1 MKFIDGGTVAVSKYQ
16 SAKRDQRT
24 SCGSPFSRRA
34 LLRGL
39 GAAVALPFFE
49 SFACEPALPAFA
61 NAATTATGAPL
72 RMAFVSIPN
81 GVQQNHWFPIGDPS
95 DFKLNTTMQSME
107 SLKKHFQV
115 IGGLKHENATAGRDG
130 AGDHARASATFLT
143 GARARKTA
151 GSDIFVGVSVDQVA
165 AKSIAGATRF
175 PSLELTCDAIRNS
188 GGCDSG
194 YACAYQYN
202 LSWSSPTTPVTPD
215 ANPRSVFERL
225 FGAGSPEDRTNNYLL
240 RQSTQRSIL
249 DFVLEDTKSMQR
261 QLSSTDLKK
270 LDEYLTGVR
279 DIEQRVRSAEQFDT
293 IPNPQANTPDGIPP
307 VFAEHIDIMFDMM
320 TLAFQTDSTRIATL
334 ILAYDGSNRTF
345 PEIGIAEGHHHLTHY
360 QSQPD
365 LAAKVARIDQFYMDR
380 LARFL
385 EKLNSLQDSDGSSIL
400 HNSMIVYGG
409 AIADGNRHSHDNL
422 PVVLAGHAGG
432 KLQTGRFLK
441 LPDQPMANLFVSMLN
456 HYGCPTESF
465 GDSDGRVD
473 I

>member
-1 MKFIDGGTVAVSKYQ
+1 MSQSHSNRQQSQSSISAASKFD
-16 SAKRDQRT
+16 RRT
-24 SCGSPFSRRA
+24 LLNRS

-39 GAAVALPFFE
+39 GAAIALPHLE
-49 SFACEPALPAFA
+49 TFA
-61 NAATTATGAPL
+61 NSPLTSSTLGAATSPSGMPL
-72 RMAFVSIPN
+72 RMAFISIPN
-81 GVQQNHWFPIGDPS
+81 GVQQNHWFPTGDAS
-95 DFKLNTTMQSME
+95 EFNLNSTMQGLAH
-107 SLKKHFQV
+107 LKDQVQV

-151 GSDIFVGVSVDQVA
+151 GSDIFVGTSVDQVA
-165 AKSIAGATRF
+165 AKSMGQATRI

-225 FGAGSPEDRTNNYLL
+225 FGAGTPDERSKNYLM
-240 RQSTQRSIL
+240 RQSTQKSIL
-249 DFVLEDTKSMQR
+249 DFVLEDTKSIQR
-261 QLSSTDLKK
+261 QLSSNDLKK
-270 LDEYLTGVR
+270 LDEYLVGVR
-279 DIEQRVRSAEQFDT
+279 EIELRLNSATQFST
-293 IPNPQANTPDGIPP
+293 IPNPQLATPDGIPP

-320 TLAFQTDSTRIATL
+320 ALAFQTDSTRIATL

-360 QSQPD
+360 QTVPE
-365 LAAKVARIDQFYMDR
+365 LAAKVARIDQFYIDR
-380 LARFL
+380 FARFL
-385 EKLNSLQDSDGSSIL
+385 DRLNKMQDSDGSSML

-422 PVVLAGHAGG
+422 PVVLAGRAGG
-432 KLQTGRFLK
+432 QFSAGRYLK
-441 LPDQPMANLFVSMLN
+441 VPDQPMSNLFVSMLN
-456 HYGCPTESF
+456 HFGCPTKTF
-465 GDSDGRVD
+465 GDSDGEVAL
-473 I
+473 